1 MQYDLFDGEFF
12 FPDDVESIVCRHCK
26 VEKPKSAFRLYRRA
40 TGDYRDCRST
50 SCKQCQKYNNDL
62 VNKIRKTAPPMAD
75 KCQCC
80 SKKSEKLVLD
90 HCYKTEKFRGWI
102 CHHCNLSIGHLG
114 DDIEGLQ
121 MAIEYLKKKGRH
133 DSIRY

>member
-1 MQYDLFDGEFF
+1 
-12 FPDDVESIVCRHCK
+12 
-26 VEKPKSAFRLYRRA
+26 
-40 TGDYRDCRST
+40 
-50 SCKQCQKYNNDL
+50 
-62 VNKIRKTAPPMAD
+62 MAD
-75 KCQCC
+75 KYQCC